1 MQAEAKL
8 SHPHRA
14 LGSYR
19 PHRRVAAVALML
31 LVGFAAAPALE
42 AAAAPAPSSLVVR
55 LSSPVQQYGTPIS
68 AVAVA
73 TVNGQ
78 PAAGRVRYFFDGKL
92 AAESLTSGQGQTSW
106 TLQRSIAVGAHRL
119 QVYFLPSGA
128 GISTSA
134 TEMTVAVVRAT
145 PVISVA
151 VPQSSPPFGSNTTMS
166 MAVSARNLG
175 AATGTVTVSESG
187 RYVGSATLTGGAAQV
202 HFRLVSTP
210 GNNVFTVSYGGSS
223 AIAPGSRAVRFS
235 TSRMVPAVAITAL
248 SASTSGGR
256 VSVSIGGGPR
266 AASGQVTALVD
277 NYTVSVGSLNS
288 LGAASLALPR
298 LSPGIHSVKVRYAGD
313 LRYTNGVIARAVTVQ
328 APRPPSAPSNPC
340 SVSARACV
348 DLTHNTTWIQEGG
361 RIIYGPVPMLSGR
374 AGYRTDPGTFSVYW
388 KDIDHHSSIFD
399 NAPMPYA
406 IFFDGG
412 TAFHA
417 GSLSIQ
423 SHGCIHLSYSAASY
437 YWNALDYGDT
447 VQVFGHSPY

>member
-1 MQAEAKL
+1 MQAETN
-8 SHPHRA
+8 SRDRHRT
-14 LGSYR
+14 LRSNR
-19 PHRRVAAVALML
+19 PHRRAAVVALIL
-31 LVGFAAAPALE
+31 LVGFALSPAVD
-42 AAAAPAPSSLVVR
+42 AAAAAPSSLVVR

-73 TVNGQ
+73 TVNGR

-92 AAESLTSGQGQTSW
+92 AAESLTNGQGQTSW
-106 TLQRSIAVGAHRL
+106 TLQASIAVGSHRL
-119 QVYFLPSGA
+119 QVYFLPSG
-128 GISTSA
+128 GGVGTSA
-134 TEMTVAVVRAT
+134 TQTTVTVVRAT

-151 VPQSSPPFGSNTTMS
+151 VRRSSPPFGSNTTMS

-175 AATGTVTVSESG
+175 RATGTVTVSENG
-187 RYVGSATLTGGAAQV
+187 RYVGSAALSAGAAQV

-210 GNNVFTVSYGGSS
+210 GNNVFTVSYSGSS
-223 AIAPGSRAVRFS
+223 AIASGSRAVRFA
-235 TSRMVPAVAITAL
+235 TSRMAPSVAITSL
-248 SASTSGGR
+248 SASTGGGR

-277 NYTVSVGSLNS
+277 GHAVSVGSLNS
-288 LGAASLALPR
+288 SGAASLGLPK
-298 LSPGIHSVKVRYAGD
+298 LSPGVHSVKVRYAGD
-313 LRYTNGVIARAVTVQ
+313 LRYTNGVVARAVTVRQ
-328 APRPPSAPSNPC
+328 PSTPSNPC
-340 SVSARACV
+340 SSSARACI

-412 TAFHA
+412 TAFHE

-423 SHGCIHLSYSAASY
+423 SHGCVHLSHSAATY